1 MKILLYLTLTLFFTI
16 NSDFVDDDYTSIM
29 NCIYTDIDKCSS
41 TRMKTKDL
49 ECCLFDLKNL
59 ESTNDDEDSDDSGKI
74 CSAVFTSYVSNSMMS
89 QIEAIATE
97 DYGILKAY
105 LNIDIPRIREDIK
118 CATASASYEFGGYK
132 YTSDDLVKL
141 KSKNHCL
148 YYYYNSIGRNMF
160 NDKVISIEKE
170 KCVNAESLDVTKNA
184 DIYCAYADV
193 AILYSDGTKSEF
205 KTCYFLPSESIK
217 SKKLDPTTEAALRG
231 ASQTQASNS
240 GKQVQEYEAKMVDK
254 TGRTIT
260 YNSVSGVTS
269 SSDAGNIKISKI
281 LYMMTLGL
289 MLLL

>member
-1 MKILLYLTLTLFFTI
+1 
-16 NSDFVDDDYTSIM
+16 
-29 NCIYTDIDKCSS
+29 
-41 TRMKTKDL
+41 MKTKDL

-59 ESTNDDEDSDDSGKI
+59 ESTNDDEDSDDSVKI

>member
-1 MKILLYLTLTLFFTI
+1 M
-16 NSDFVDDDYTSIM
+16 
-29 NCIYTDIDKCSS
+29 
-41 TRMKTKDL
+41 
-49 ECCLFDLKNL
+49 
-59 ESTNDDEDSDDSGKI
+59 
-74 CSAVFTSYVSNSMMS
+74 
-89 QIEAIATE
+89 
-97 DYGILKAY
+97 
-105 LNIDIPRIREDIK
+105 
-118 CATASASYEFGGYK
+118 
-132 YTSDDLVKL
+132 
-141 KSKNHCL
+141 
-148 YYYYNSIGRNMF
+148 
-160 NDKVISIEKE
+160 ISIEKE